1 MLITSTCTTPVSQ
14 EVKHPDISWV
24 STEVGLLCQRSLFYF
39 TEIRFFCLMLLTIS
53 FAKKR
58 FNNRL
63 PPCWC
68 LSTVTC
74 KEFPHWKSENLKNLR
89 KKVKISLGKK
99 NKSNCY
105 PTRIACTIRTKI
117 PNRCNLVSIRKNV
130 VVYASLVLRIYL
142 YLADFVNIY

>member
-1 MLITSTCTTPVSQ
+1 MHWKLYNLKLMDLVNNINMHDTCEPRGQ
-14 EVKHPDISWV
+14 APRHLLGEYRGRAAKPKEPFFISPK
-24 STEVGLLCQRSLFYF
+24 LD
-39 TEIRFFCLMLLTIS
+39 FFCLMLLTIS

-74 KEFPHWKSENLKNLR
+74 KEFPHWKSENLKNLW

-99 NKSNCY
+99 TSQIVV
-105 PTRIACTIRTKI
+105 PQEIACHISLLTKNS
-117 PNRCNLVSIRKNV
+117 PL
-130 VVYASLVLRIYL
+130 YL
-142 YLADFVNIY
+142 YIIHKP